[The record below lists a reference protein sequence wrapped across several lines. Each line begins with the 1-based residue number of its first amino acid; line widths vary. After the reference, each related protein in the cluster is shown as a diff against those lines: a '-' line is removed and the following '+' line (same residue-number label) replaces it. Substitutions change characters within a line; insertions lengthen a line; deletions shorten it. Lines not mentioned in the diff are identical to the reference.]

1 MINNINN
8 IIKYN
13 NDNDK
18 KDYISKIIKYNND
31 KKNYISNIVN
41 LKKKHKINF
50 NRKKDNNLL
59 LELYND
65 NKKILV
71 GTYNFYG
78 IYQISTKLWIWAT
91 SIPGINKK
99 YIDIIN
105 KIKSYNYLFESSNN
119 KRMNFYYQLLTQDII
134 YITDNKLL
142 NWINELLL
150 YISQD
155 ITYFN
160 PTNSDNNIQFIGLSK
175 IIEKYY

>member
-1 MINNINN
+1 MINKIDD

-13 NDNDK
+13 NSRNE
-18 KDYISKIIKYNND
+18 
-31 KKNYISNIVN
+31 YISNIIN
-41 LKKKHKINF
+41 FKKKYRITF
-50 NRKKDNNLL
+50 NRTKDNKL
-59 LELYND
+59 LELYSD
-65 NKKILV
+65 NIKILV
-71 GTYNFYG
+71 GKYNFYG
-78 IYQISTKLWIWAT
+78 IYQKSTKLWIWAT

-99 YIDIIN
+99 YIDNIN
-105 KIKSYNYLFESSNN
+105 KIKSFNYLFESSNDI
-119 KRMNFYYQLLTQDII
+119 RMNFYYQLLTQDVI

-160 PTNSDNNIQFIGLSK
+160 PTNSEGNIQFIGLSN

>member
-8 IIKYN
+8 IIKYDN
-13 NDNDK
+13 NK
-18 KDYISKIIKYNND
+18 QDYISKIIKYNND
-31 KKNYISNIVN
+31 KKDYISNIVN
-41 LKKKHKINF
+41 LKKKHKISF
-50 NRKKDNNLL
+50 NKKKDNKL
-59 LELYND
+59 LELYYD
-65 NKKILV
+65 NKKKLV

-78 IYQISTKLWIWAT
+78 IYQKSTKLWIWAT

-105 KIKSYNYLFESSNN
+105 KIKSYNYLFESSND

-175 IIEKYY
+175 IIEKFY